1 VLRVET
7 VRDLRW
13 PDGVQCPTCDRS
25 AVTKPGRDETQPARQ
40 RDLGKSCE
48 RRFNDVTDPICA
60 GQHQPL
66 RGWLLCLYVRKLNLS
81 NQPMAKE
88 LDRYPSAVQQ
98 LTWQ

>member
-1 VLRVET
+1 VEHRQQRYLNT
-7 VRDLRW
+7 RAEHAH
-13 PDGVQCPTCDRS
+13 QPTRQRE
-25 AVTKPGRDETQPARQ
+25 GRDETQPARQ